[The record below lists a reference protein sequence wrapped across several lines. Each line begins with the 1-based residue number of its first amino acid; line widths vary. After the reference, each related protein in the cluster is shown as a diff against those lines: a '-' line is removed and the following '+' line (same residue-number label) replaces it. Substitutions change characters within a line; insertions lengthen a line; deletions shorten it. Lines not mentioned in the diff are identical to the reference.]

1 MGIALCILLYCVLR
15 FASYCIALCTV
26 GAKEIFTPY
35 KSREHIYKSN
45 V

>member
-1 MGIALCILLYCVLR
+1 MFINDRFVIICFKFVLLTCIV
-15 FASYCIALCTV
+15 CTV

-35 KSREHIYKSN
+35 KLREHIYKSN